1 MCKMNTKKY
10 NNSTLPEIQTG
21 SCRMQW
27 SLGICFRLYC
37 QIPLILL
44 LSVFFCTSALHASTI
59 KDDFLFKNLNSDK
72 GLSQNFVDYIYQD
85 SEGFLWFATWGGL
98 DRFDGYEVKK
108 YNTQNHLLHTNF
120 THCIAEDSFSR
131 LWVGTDLGVSI
142 IDLHTGRNSDC
153 LADYPQYKQL
163 LNTSVHAILRDKDNK
178 LWIAGDH
185 GLACLVFD
193 PEGKL
198 KNFYSLNISPVQTL
212 AEDLDGRIW
221 LGMVVGQL
229 QILSNKIP
237 GQFIF
242 EQVPPGLQF
251 SNAIKKI
258 FPDRMGTFWIG
269 TSNGLIRYNPHTRLI
284 DHFEADPL
292 QPNMLPNGFI
302 NDIAQDKHGRI
313 WIATLA
319 GLALWEPETKSFKRI
334 QSDGTPGSIN
344 NNFLNTLFVDNQ
356 NILWI
361 GTEKGG
367 VNWMYQKRKVFQ
379 SFTHY
384 PQDPGSLFPAPVN
397 SIFEDSKSR
406 LWVGQVEGGL
416 HLRIPGTSS
425 FKHYV
430 HTASPN
436 SLSQNTVSKIL
447 EDSKGRIWVGTW
459 GGGVN
464 QMNANE
470 KDFIRYKVDGKPGS
484 LADIFI
490 SDLCEDIRNQGMWV
504 GSSSCLQFFDYRTQ
518 KFITKLTTSN
528 VKFPPTQVNALK
540 IDSKRR
546 LWIATNFGLYCVY
559 LNNSDVRANKFKFDY
574 FRSELHRPKSDHL
587 AKIISI
593 FEDKTGKMWFGS
605 NGSGLYQMEERNKSS
620 ETKDEADSW
629 NESEVLSLGGNEVR
643 FHQYGTKNGLV
654 DNVIYTILEDETG
667 KIWMSTNNGLCRLT
681 PSTGLGA
688 CFYKSDGLLSNQF
701 YWMAA
706 CKSRDGRLY
715 FGNIEGMN
723 AVVPSRIQTN
733 DYMPTV
739 KLISLQVLNE
749 PVEPGVPLHGRI
761 YLQKQLFDTREIVLP
776 QRDKSFSFDFST
788 FDFESPE
795 KIRYSY
801 MLEGFDAEWIE
812 VDATRRFVHYTNLK
826 QGHYIFKVRCTN
838 SDGVWSDHLTSL
850 KIFIKPPFYQTFLFR
865 FVFFLLL
872 IGLIWYLISNR
883 LRKLK
888 EEQLI
893 LENKVHERTLK
904 IEQQKDQLRE
914 QAGNLE
920 KTLSDLMVHE
930 QAIIEQNDL
939 LKAQNEQILEQK
951 EQLEIYNNR
960 VEELNQ
966 EKMSIFTN
974 ITHEFKTPITL
985 IMGPIQRMLHT
996 STDPVLVNQLQ
1007 LVERNSKQLLSLVNQ
1022 LMDFR
1027 KVDAGAMT
1035 LNKSQGN
1042 IVELAREILVP
1053 FGDMVEKRGVQCSL
1067 STSISNPVLV
1077 FDTDKLGKIITNLLS
1092 NAAKFTPDNGNI
1104 TVRLSEVDKSGAPW
1118 LRLTVSDSGSGI
1130 PEEEFEKIFDR
1141 FYQIKGQQVYQTA
1154 GQSGTGIGL
1163 YLCRELALLHGGTIY
1178 AMNNR
1183 VGGARF
1189 VLEIPVERLGNAE
1202 TEMSVEPE
1210 NNVKQQVN
1218 DLRTGFFENK
1228 PVLLLVEDNPDM
1240 RQFVRSFMEDDFNII
1255 EASDGVEAWELTQ
1268 QYLPDFIVSD
1278 VMMPKMDGNQ
1288 FCRMV
1293 KNNLSTSHI
1302 PVILLTALSSVEKQL
1317 EGLESGADDFVSKPF
1332 EEKVLI
1338 ARVRNILETRN
1349 RLHERFRDNMSTTT
1363 LNMDDDSPDKRLLDK
1378 ALKILLD
1385 NFQNPDFDVT
1395 ELIQEIGISRSLL
1408 HKKLDTLVGQSAS
1421 RFIRGFRLAKAKEM
1435 LEKAGGRN
1443 ISEIAYAVGF
1453 NDPKYFTRCFTKHY
1467 GVNPSSWE
1475 NNR

>member
-1 MCKMNTKKY
+1 MCKMNTQKY
-10 NNSTLPEIQTG
+10 NITTPVVLSNVLKVHLLAPFFMLFG
-21 SCRMQW
+21 
-27 SLGICFRLYC
+27 LYFSFTPKC
-37 QIPLILL
+37 
-44 LSVFFCTSALHASTI
+44 SASI
-59 KDDFLFKNLNSDK
+59 KDEFLFKYLNSDK
-72 GLSQNFVDYIYQD
+72 GLSQNFVDYIFQD
-85 SEGFLWFATWGGL
+85 SKGFIWIATWGGL

-108 YNTQNHLLHTNF
+108 YNSQNHLLHTNF
-120 THCIAEDSFSR
+120 THCLAEDSYSR

-142 IDLHTGRNSDC
+142 IDLQTGRNSDC

-163 LNTSVHAILRDKDNK
+163 LNNSVHAILKDRDNK

-185 GLACLVFD
+185 GLACLVFEKD
-193 PEGKL
+193 GRL
-198 KNFYSLNISPVQTL
+198 KNFYSLNISPVYTL
-212 AEDLDGRIW
+212 AEDQEGRIW
-221 LGMVVGQL
+221 LGMVVGQM

-242 EQVPPGLQF
+242 EQVPAGLQTTN
-251 SNAIKKI
+251 SIKKI
-258 FPDRMGTFWIG
+258 LVDRMGTFWIG
-269 TSNGLIRYNPHTRLI
+269 TSEGLIRYNPHTKLI
-284 DHFEADPL
+284 DRFTADPL
-292 QPNMLPNGFI
+292 QPTMLPNGYI
-302 NDIAQDKHGRI
+302 NDITQDKHGRI
-313 WIATLA
+313 WIATLG
-319 GLALWEPETKSFKRI
+319 GLALWDPDAHNFQRI
-334 QSDGTPGSIN
+334 QSDGTSGTIN
-344 NNFLNTLFVDNQ
+344 NNFLNTLCVDNQ

-379 SFTHY
+379 SYTHL
-384 PQDPGSLFPAPVN
+384 PQDPGSLFAAPVN

-416 HLRIPGTSS
+416 HVRMPGTSS
-425 FKHYV
+425 FKHFV
-430 HTASPN
+430 HTADPS
-436 SLSQNTVSKIL
+436 SLSQNTISKIM
-447 EDSKGRIWVGTW
+447 EDAKGRIWLGTW
-459 GGGVN
+459 GGGIN
-464 QMNANE
+464 LLTADE
-470 KDFIRYKVDGKPGS
+470 RRFIRYNVDGKQGS
-484 LADIFI
+484 LADIFVA
-490 SDLCEDIRNQGMWV
+490 DLCEDVRNQGIWV
-504 GSSSCLQFFDYRTQ
+504 GTSSCLQFFDYKTQ
-518 KFITKLTTSN
+518 RFTTKLTTSD
-528 VKFPPTQVNALK
+528 VKFPPSQVNALK

-546 LWIATNFGLYCVY
+546 LWIATNFGLYCIY
-559 LNNSDVRANKFKFDY
+559 LNASDVRANKFRYDY
-574 FRSELHRPKSDHL
+574 FRNELNHPESDHL

-593 FEDKTGKMWFGS
+593 YEDKTGKMWFGS
-605 NGSGLYQMEERNKSS
+605 NGNGLYLMEERNKSS
-620 ETKDEADSW
+620 ETREEEANW
-629 NESEVLSLGGNEVR
+629 NKGDHLLLGGQEVR
-643 FHQYGTKNGLV
+643 FLQFDQKNGLV

-667 KIWMSTNNGLCRLT
+667 KIWMSTNNGLCRFT
-681 PSTGLGA
+681 PSTGQGA

-749 PVEPGVPLHGRI
+749 PVEPGVPLHGRM
-761 YLQKQLFDTREIVLP
+761 YLEKQLFDTREIVLP

-795 KIRYSY
+795 KIRFSY
-801 MLEGFDAEWIE
+801 LLEGFDADWIE

-826 QGHYIFKVRCTN
+826 PGHYIFKVRCTN
-838 SDGVWSDHLTSL
+838 SDGIWSDHLTSL
-850 KIFIKPPFYQTFLFR
+850 NIYIKPPFYNTFLFR
-865 FVFFLLL
+865 FFFFLFLV
-872 IGLIWYLISNR
+872 GLVWYILSNR
-883 LRKLK
+883 VRKLK
-888 EEQLI
+888 LEQTI

-904 IEQQKDQLRE
+904 VEQQKDQLRE
-914 QAGNLE
+914 QAVNLE
-920 KTLSDLMVHE
+920 KTLQDLMVHE
-930 QAIIEQNDL
+930 QAIIQQNDL
-939 LKAQNEQILEQK
+939 LKLQNEQILDQK
-951 EQLEIYNNR
+951 YQLEVYNQR
-960 VEELNQ
+960 VEDLNQ

-996 STDPVLVNQLQ
+996 STDPSMTSQLQ

-1027 KVDAGAMT
+1027 KIDAGAMT
-1035 LNKSQGN
+1035 LNKTQGN
-1042 IVELAREILVP
+1042 IVELTREILIP

-1067 STSISNPVLV
+1067 STSVTNPVMM
-1077 FDTDKLGKIITNLLS
+1077 FDADKIGKIYTNLLS
-1092 NAAKFTPDNGNI
+1092 NAVKFTPDNGNI
-1104 TVRLSEVDKSGAPW
+1104 TVRLTEMEKSGEPW
-1118 LRLTVSDSGSGI
+1118 LRLTVSDSGNGI
-1130 PEEEFEKIFDR
+1130 PEEELEMIFER

-1163 YLCRELALLHGGTIY
+1163 YLCRELAAIHDGTIY

-1189 VLEIPVERLGNAE
+1189 VLEIPLERATQEGKVKTAE
-1202 TEMSVEPE
+1202 SEKNTTTKEW
-1210 NNVKQQVN
+1210 
-1218 DLRTGFFENK
+1218 DILAGFAENK
-1228 PVLLLVEDNPDM
+1228 PVLLMVEDNPDM
-1240 RQFVRSFMEDDFNII
+1240 RQFVRSFMEVDFNIM
-1255 EASDGVEAWELTQ
+1255 EASDGVEAWEMTQ
-1268 QYLPDFIVSD
+1268 RYLPDFIVSD

-1288 FCRMV
+1288 FCRLV
-1293 KNNLSTSHI
+1293 KSNLSTSHI

-1338 ARVRNILETRN
+1338 ARVRNLLESRN
-1349 RLHERFRDNMSTTT
+1349 RLHDRFKENMSTTT

-1378 ALKILLD
+1378 ALKILLE
-1385 NFQNPDFDVT
+1385 NYQNPDFDVT

-1421 RFIRGFRLAKAKEM
+1421 RFIRGFRLTKAKEM

-1453 NDPKYFTRCFTKHY
+1453 NDPKYFTRCFTKHF

-1475 NNR
+1475 K

>member
-1 MCKMNTKKY
+1 MCKMNTNKY
-10 NNSTLPEIQTG
+10 NNSTPQLNQKVMGIMKRVLITFFRTSYLTQFVLLFSFILG
-21 SCRMQW
+21 SF
-27 SLGICFRLYC
+27 SLR
-37 QIPLILL
+37 
-44 LSVFFCTSALHASTI
+44 AADI
-59 KDDFLFKNLNSDK
+59 KEDYLFKYLNSDK

-85 SEGFLWFATWGGL
+85 SKGFLWFATWGGL
-98 DRFDGYEVKK
+98 DRFDGYEIKK

-120 THCIAEDSFSR
+120 THCMTEDSFSR
-131 LWVGTDLGVSI
+131 LWVGTDLGVSV

-153 LADYPQYKQL
+153 LSDYPQYKQL
-163 LNTSVHAILRDKDNK
+163 LNTSVHAILKDKDNK

-193 PEGKL
+193 NEGGL
-198 KNFYSLNISPVQTL
+198 KNFFSLNISPVFSL
-212 AEDLDGRIW
+212 AEDQDGRIW

-242 EQVPPGLQF
+242 EQVPPGLQTKN
-251 SNAIKKI
+251 SIKKI
-258 FPDRMGTFWIG
+258 FIDRMGTFWIG
-269 TSNGLIRYNPHTRLI
+269 TSDGLIRYNPHTQQI
-284 DHFEADPL
+284 DRFESDPL
-292 QPNMLPNGFI
+292 QLKMLPNGFV
-302 NDIAQDKHGRI
+302 NDIAQDKLGRI

-319 GLALWEPETKSFKRI
+319 GLALWEPETKTFQRI
-334 QSDGTPGSIN
+334 QSDGSPGNIN
-344 NNFLNTLFVDNQ
+344 NNFLNTLLVDNQ

-379 SFTHY
+379 SFLHLAK
-384 PQDPGSLFPAPVN
+384 DPGSLFPAPVN
-397 SIFEDSKSR
+397 SIFEDSKFR

-416 HLRIPGTSS
+416 HVRMPGSTS
-425 FKHYV
+425 FKHYE
-430 HTASPN
+430 HSTDPA
-436 SLSQNTVSKIL
+436 SLSQNTISKIM
-447 EDSKGRIWVGTW
+447 EDAKGRIWVGTW

-464 QMNANE
+464 QMTADE
-470 KDFIRYKVDGKPGS
+470 KEFIRYKVDGKPGS

-490 SDLCEDIRNQGMWV
+490 SDLCEDTGNQGIWV
-504 GSSSCLQFFDYRTQ
+504 GSSSCLQFFDYHTQ
-518 KFITKLTTSN
+518 KFTTKLTSTD
-528 VKFPPTQVNALK
+528 VKYPPSQVNAIK

-546 LWIATNFGLYCVY
+546 LWIATNSGLYCVY
-559 LNNSDVRANKFKFDY
+559 LNQSNVRANKFRFDY
-574 FRSELHRPKSDHL
+574 FRNELHQPKSDHL

-593 FEDKTGKMWFGS
+593 YEDKSGKMWFGS
-605 NGSGLYQMEERNKSS
+605 NGNGLYQMEERNKAN
-620 ETKDEADSW
+620 ETKEETARW
-629 NESEVLSLGGNEVR
+629 NKDDVSLLGGHEIR
-643 FHQYGTKNGLV
+643 FHQYDQRNGLV

-667 KIWMSTNNGLCRLT
+667 KIWMSTNNGLCRFT
-681 PSTGLGA
+681 PSTGQGT

-706 CKSRDGRLY
+706 CKSNDGRLY

-723 AVVPSRIQTN
+723 AVVPSRIHTN
-733 DYMPTV
+733 EYMPTV

-761 YLQKQLFDTREIVLP
+761 YLQKQLFETTEIVLP

-795 KIRYSY
+795 KIRFSY
-801 MLEGFDAEWIE
+801 MLEGFDPDWIE

-850 KIFIKPPFYQTFLFR
+850 KIFIKPPFYETFLFR
-865 FVFFLLL
+865 FVLLLLL
-872 IGLIWYLISNR
+872 IGLTRYLISNR

-888 EEQLI
+888 ESQII
-893 LENKVHERTLK
+893 LEEKVHERTLK
-904 IEQQKDQLRE
+904 VEQQKDLLRE
-914 QAGNLE
+914 QAVNLE
-920 KTLSDLMVHE
+920 KTLQDLMVHE
-930 QAIIEQNDL
+930 QAIVQQNEL
-939 LKAQNEQILEQK
+939 LISKNEQIMEQK
-951 EQLEIYNNR
+951 EQLEEYNKR
-960 VEELNQ
+960 VEDLNQ

-985 IMGPIQRMLHT
+985 IMGPIQRMLHI
-996 STDPVLVNQLQ
+996 STDAGMTSQLQ

-1035 LNKSQGN
+1035 MNKSQGN
-1042 IVELAREILVP
+1042 IVDLAREILIP

-1067 STSISNPVLV
+1067 STSITNPILF
-1077 FDTDKLGKIITNLLS
+1077 FDTDKIGKIFTNLLS
-1092 NAAKFTPDNGNI
+1092 NAVKFTPDNGNI
-1104 TVRLSEVDKSGAPW
+1104 TVRLSKVEKSGEPW
-1118 LRLTVSDSGSGI
+1118 LRLTVSDSGAGI
-1130 PEEEFEKIFDR
+1130 PEEELEMIFER
-1141 FYQIKGQQVYQTA
+1141 FYQIKGQQVYQAA

-1163 YLCRELALLHGGTIY
+1163 YLCRELAALHGGSIY

-1189 VLEIPVERLGNAE
+1189 VLEIPVERSTIENNDQSTE
-1202 TEMSVEPE
+1202 TEI
-1210 NNVKQQVN
+1210 NVKIQEK
-1218 DLRTGFFENK
+1218 DLLAGFSENK
-1228 PVLLLVEDNPDM
+1228 PILLMVEDNPDM
-1240 RQFVRSFMEDDFNII
+1240 RQFVRSFMENDFNII

-1268 QYLPDFIVSD
+1268 KFLPDFIVSD
-1278 VMMPKMDGNQ
+1278 VMMPKLDGNQ
-1288 FCRMV
+1288 FCRLV

-1332 EEKVLI
+1332 EEKVLM
-1338 ARVRNILETRN
+1338 ARVRNILESRN
-1349 RLHERFRDNMSTTT
+1349 RLHERFKDDMNTTT
-1363 LNMDDDSPDKRLLDK
+1363 LNMNDDSPDKRLLDK
-1378 ALKILLD
+1378 ALRILQD
-1385 NFQNPDFDVT
+1385 NYQNPDFDVT

-1443 ISEIAYAVGF
+1443 ISDIAYAVGF
-1453 NDPKYFTRCFTKHY
+1453 NDPKYFTRCFTKHF

-1475 NNR
+1475 K

>member
-1 MCKMNTKKY
+1 MCKMNTRKY
-10 NNSTLPEIQTG
+10 KNSTLPEHQKASG
-21 SCRMQW
+21 YVER
-27 SLGICFRLYC
+27 SLMDLFRELSAATC
-37 QIPLILL
+37 ILL
-44 LSVFFCTSALHASTI
+44 TCLLFSTFQMRSATI
-59 KDDFLFKNLNSDK
+59 KDDFLYKNLNSDK

-108 YNTQNHLLHTNF
+108 YNIQNHLLHTNF
-120 THCIAEDSFSR
+120 THCIEEDSYSR

-163 LNTSVHAILRDKDNK
+163 LNTSVHAILKDKDGK

-193 PEGKL
+193 NEGGL
-198 KNFYSLNISPVQTL
+198 KNFYSLNISPVQTI
-212 AEDLDGRIW
+212 AEDQEGRIW
-221 LGMVVGQL
+221 LGMVVGQM

-242 EQVPPGLQF
+242 EQVPPGLQTKN
-251 SNAIKKI
+251 SIKKI

-269 TSNGLIRYNPHTRLI
+269 TSDGLIIYNPHTRQI
-284 DHFEADPL
+284 DHFAADPL
-292 QPNMLPNGFI
+292 QPGMLQNGFI
-302 NDIAQDKHGRI
+302 NDIVQDKRGRI

-319 GLALWEPETKSFKRI
+319 GLALWEPETKSFQRI

-379 SFTHY
+379 SYMHS
-384 PQDPGSLFPAPVN
+384 PQDPSSLFPAPVN

-416 HLRIPGTSS
+416 HVRIPGTSS

-430 HTASPN
+430 HTAEPS
-436 SLSQNTVSKIL
+436 SLSQNTISKII
-447 EDSKGRIWVGTW
+447 EDSKRHIWVATW
-459 GGGVN
+459 GGGLN
-464 QMNANE
+464 QMNVNE

-490 SDLCEDIRNQGMWV
+490 SDLCEDIRNQGIWV

-518 KFITKLTTSN
+518 KFTTKLTTPN
-528 VKFPPTQVNALK
+528 VKYPPSQVNALK
-540 IDSKRR
+540 IDNKRR
-546 LWIATNFGLYCVY
+546 LWIATNFGLYCVF
-559 LNNSDVRANKFKFDY
+559 LDKSDVRTNKFKFDY
-574 FRSELHRPKSDHL
+574 FRNELNDPKSDHL

-593 FEDKTGKMWFGS
+593 LEDKNGKLWFGS
-605 NGSGLYQMEERNKSS
+605 NGNGLYLMEERTKES
-620 ETKDEADSW
+620 ETNEEAESWQKKDVQHLD
-629 NESEVLSLGGNEVR
+629 GNEVR
-643 FHQYGTKNGLV
+643 FHQYDQKNGLV

-667 KIWMSTNNGLCRLT
+667 KIWMSTNNGLCRFT
-681 PSTGLGA
+681 PSTGQGA

-761 YLQKQLFDTREIVLP
+761 YLQKQLFDTHEIVLP

-795 KIRYSY
+795 KIRYAY
-801 MLEGFDAEWIE
+801 MLEGFDANWVE

-850 KIFIKPPFYQTFLFR
+850 KIYIKPPFYQTFLFR
-865 FVFFLLL
+865 FMMFLLL
-872 IGLIWYLISNR
+872 SGLIWYIISNR
-883 LRKLK
+883 VRKLK

-914 QAGNLE
+914 QAVNLE

-930 QAIIEQNDL
+930 QAIIQQNDL
-939 LKAQNEQILEQK
+939 LKVQNEQILEQK
-951 EQLEIYNNR
+951 EQLESYNLK

-996 STDPVLVNQLQ
+996 STDPTLVSQLQ

-1027 KVDAGAMT
+1027 KVEAGAMT

-1042 IVELAREILVP
+1042 IVELAREILIP

-1067 STSISNPVLV
+1067 STSISNPVFLY
-1077 FDTDKLGKIITNLLS
+1077 DTDKLGKIITNLLS
-1092 NAAKFTPDNGNI
+1092 NAVKFTPDNGNI
-1104 TVRLSEVDKSGAPW
+1104 TVRMSEVDKSGTPW

-1163 YLCRELALLHGGTIY
+1163 YLCRELAALHGGTIY

-1189 VLEIPVERLGNAE
+1189 VLEIPVERLNNSAVE
-1202 TEMSVEPE
+1202 TRTEPE
-1210 NNVKQQVN
+1210 KNIKQQVN
-1218 DLRTGFFENK
+1218 DLRVGFSEHK
-1228 PVLLLVEDNPDM
+1228 PVLLMVEDNPDM
-1240 RQFVRSFMEDDFNII
+1240 RQFVRSFMENDFNIM

-1278 VMMPKMDGNQ
+1278 VMMPKLDGNQ
-1288 FCRMV
+1288 FCRLV

-1332 EEKVLI
+1332 EEKVLM
-1338 ARVRNILETRN
+1338 ARVRNILESRN
-1349 RLHERFRDNMSTTT
+1349 RLHERFKDNMSTTT

-1378 ALKILLD
+1378 ALKILQD
-1385 NFQNPDFDVT
+1385 NYQNPDFDVT

-1421 RFIRGFRLAKAKEM
+1421 RFIRGFRLTKAKEM

-1453 NDPKYFTRCFTKHY
+1453 NDPKYFTRCFTKHF

-1475 NNR
+1475 K

>member
-1 MCKMNTKKY
+1 MCKMHTKKY
-10 NNSTLPEIQTG
+10 NNTIPFFKKKGLSAYFLMQIIAFAYLAFSPSTL
-21 SCRMQW
+21 R
-27 SLGICFRLYC
+27 
-37 QIPLILL
+37 
-44 LSVFFCTSALHASTI
+44 AATI
-59 KDDFLFKNLNSDK
+59 KEDFLFKYLNADK

-120 THCIAEDSFSR
+120 THCLAEDSYSR

-153 LADYPQYKQL
+153 LDEYPQYKQL
-163 LNTSVHAILRDKDNK
+163 LNSSVHAILKDKDNK

-193 PEGKL
+193 KEGGL
-198 KNFYSLNISPVQTL
+198 KNFYSLNISPVYTL
-212 AEDLDGRIW
+212 TEDQVGRIW
-221 LGMVVGQL
+221 LGMVVGQM

-242 EQVPPGLQF
+242 ERVPKGLQTNNPIRKLF
-251 SNAIKKI
+251 V
-258 FPDRMGTFWIG
+258 DRMGTFWIG
-269 TSNGLIRYNPHTRLI
+269 TSDGLIRYNPHTKLI
-284 DHFEADPL
+284 DRFASDPL

-313 WIATLA
+313 WIATLG
-319 GLALWEPETKSFKRI
+319 GLALWEPETKRFQRI
-334 QSDGTPGSIN
+334 QSDGSPGSIN

-379 SFTHY
+379 TFVHH
-384 PQDPGSLFPAPVN
+384 PQDQGSLFPAPVN
-397 SIFEDSKSR
+397 SILEDSKSR
-406 LWVGQVEGGL
+406 LWVGQVEGGI
-416 HLRIPGTSS
+416 HVRMPGATS

-430 HTASPN
+430 HTKDPA
-436 SLSQNTVSKIL
+436 SLSQNTISKIM
-447 EDSKGRIWVGTW
+447 EDSKGRIWLGTW
-459 GGGVN
+459 GGGIN

-470 KDFIRYKVDGKPGS
+470 KDFIRYKVDGEPGS

-490 SDLCEDIRNQGMWV
+490 SDLLEDVPNQGLWV
-504 GSSSCLQFFDYRTQ
+504 GSSSCLQFYDYRTQ
-518 KFITKLTTSN
+518 KFATKMTASV
-528 VKFPPTQVNALK
+528 VKYPPSQVNALK

-546 LWIATNFGLYCVY
+546 LWVATNFGLYCIY
-559 LNNSDVRANKFKFDY
+559 LNKSDVRANKFVFDY
-574 FRSELHRPKSDHL
+574 FRNELSNSKSDHL

-593 FEDKTGKMWFGS
+593 YEDKSGKMWFGS
-605 NGSGLYQMEERNKSS
+605 NGNGLYLMEERTNVN
-620 ETKDEADSW
+620 ETKDEVDSW
-629 NESEVLSLGGNEVR
+629 NTSDNLTLGGKVIR
-643 FHQYGTKNGLV
+643 FHQYDQKDGLV

-667 KIWMSTNNGLCRLT
+667 RIWMSTNNGLCRFT
-681 PSTGLGA
+681 PSVGQGA

-706 CKSRDGRLY
+706 CKSKDGRLY

-723 AVVPSRIQTN
+723 VVDPTRIQIN
-733 DYMPTV
+733 DFMPKV
-739 KLISLQVLNE
+739 KLMSLYVLNE
-749 PVEPGVPLHGRI
+749 LVEPGVPLRGRI
-761 YLQKQLFDTREIVLP
+761 YLQKQLFETREIILP

-801 MLEGFDAEWIE
+801 LLEGFDADWIE
-812 VDATRRFVHYTNLK
+812 VDATRRYVHYTNLK
-826 QGHYIFKVRCTN
+826 QGHYTFKVRCTN

-850 KIFIKPPFYQTFLFR
+850 NIIIKPPFYQTLLFR
-865 FVFFLLL
+865 LIFLVLL
-872 IGLIWYLISNR
+872 IGLTWYLISNR
-883 LRKLK
+883 VRKLK
-888 EEQLI
+888 EEQVI

-904 IEQQKDQLRE
+904 VEQQKDQLRE
-914 QAGNLE
+914 QAENLE
-920 KTLSDLMVHE
+920 KTLQDLMVHE
-930 QAIIEQNDL
+930 QAIIQQNDL
-939 LKAQNEQILEQK
+939 LKVQNEQILEQK
-951 EQLEIYNNR
+951 EQLEIYNQR

-996 STDPVLVNQLQ
+996 SVDSSLTSQLQ

-1042 IVELAREILVP
+1042 IVDLTRDILIP

-1067 STSISNPVLV
+1067 STNLSNPVLL
-1077 FDTDKLGKIITNLLS
+1077 FDADKIGKIYTNLLS
-1092 NAAKFTPDNGNI
+1092 NAVKFTPDNGNI
-1104 TVRLSEVDKSGAPW
+1104 TIRLSEVEKSGTPW
-1118 LRLTVSDSGSGI
+1118 LRLTVSDSGTGI
-1130 PEEEFEKIFDR
+1130 PEEEFDKIFER

-1163 YLCRELALLHGGTIY
+1163 YLCRELATLHGGTIY

-1183 VGGARF
+1183 IGGARF
-1189 VLEIPVERLGNAE
+1189 VLEIPVERLAQDGKVQE
-1202 TEMSVEPE
+1202 VLPDE
-1210 NNVKQQVN
+1210 NFGVQDS
-1218 DLRTGFFENK
+1218 DLKIGFKENK
-1228 PVLLLVEDNPDM
+1228 PVLLIVEDNPDM
-1240 RQFVRSFMEDDFNII
+1240 RQFVRSFMEKDFNIL
-1255 EASDGVEAWELTQ
+1255 EASDGVEAWKMTQ
-1268 QYLPDFIVSD
+1268 NYLPDFIVSD

-1288 FCRMV
+1288 FCRLV
-1293 KNNLSTSHI
+1293 KRNLSTSHI

-1317 EGLESGADDFVSKPF
+1317 EGLDSGADDFVSKPF

-1349 RLHERFRDNMSTTT
+1349 RLHDRFKDNMSTTT

-1378 ALKILLD
+1378 ALKILQE
-1385 NFQNPDFDVT
+1385 NYQNPDFDVT
-1395 ELIQEIGISRSLL
+1395 ELIQAIGISRSLL
-1408 HKKLDTLVGQSAS
+1408 HKKLDTLVGQSAT
-1421 RFIRGFRLAKAKEM
+1421 RFIRGYRLTKAKEM
-1435 LEKAGGRN
+1435 LQKAGGRN

-1453 NDPKYFTRCFTKHY
+1453 NDPKYFTRCFTKHF

-1475 NNR
+1475 K

>member
-1 MCKMNTKKY
+1 MCKMYMKKY
-10 NNSTLPEIQTG
+10 NNMTLFMNPKGFRAHVIVQFIALA
-21 SCRMQW
+21 
-27 SLGICFRLYC
+27 SLVLSAS
-37 QIPLILL
+37 PLR
-44 LSVFFCTSALHASTI
+44 AASI
-59 KDDFLFKNLNSDK
+59 KEDFLFKYLNSDK

-85 SEGFLWFATWGGL
+85 SEGFLWFATGGGL

-120 THCIAEDSFSR
+120 THCLAEDSYSR

-153 LADYPQYKQL
+153 LVDYPQYKQL
-163 LNTSVHAILRDKDNK
+163 LNTSVHAILMDRDNK

-193 PEGKL
+193 KEGGL
-198 KNFYSLNISPVQTL
+198 KNFYSLNISPVYTL
-212 AEDLDGRIW
+212 AEDQEGRIW
-221 LGMVVGQL
+221 LGMVVGQM

-242 EQVPPGLQF
+242 EQVPAGLQTNN
-251 SNAIKKI
+251 SIKKL
-258 FPDRMGTFWIG
+258 FVDRMGTFWIG
-269 TSNGLIRYNPHTRLI
+269 TSDGLIHYNPHTKLI
-284 DHFEADPL
+284 DRFASDPL
-292 QPNMLPNGFI
+292 QPNMLPNGYI
-302 NDIAQDKHGRI
+302 NDITQDKHGRI

-319 GLALWEPETKSFKRI
+319 GLALWEPETRSFQRI
-334 QSDGTPGSIN
+334 QTDGSSGTIN

-379 SFTHY
+379 SFMHH
-384 PQDPGSLFPAPVN
+384 PQDPGSLYPAPVN
-397 SIFEDSKSR
+397 SILEDNKSR

-416 HLRIPGTSS
+416 HVRIPGSS
-425 FKHYV
+425 FFKHYV
-430 HTASPN
+430 HTKDPA
-436 SLSQNTVSKIL
+436 SLSQNTISKIM
-447 EDSKGRIWVGTW
+447 EDSKGRIWLGTW
-459 GGGVN
+459 GGGIN

-490 SDLCEDIRNQGMWV
+490 SDLCEDVRNQGIWV
-504 GSSSCLQFFDYRTQ
+504 GSSSCLQFYDYQTQ
-518 KFITKLTTSN
+518 KFTTKLTTSE
-528 VKFPPTQVNALK
+528 VKYPPSQVNALK

-546 LWIATNFGLYCVY
+546 LWVATNFGLYCIY
-559 LNNSDVRANKFKFDY
+559 LNKSDVRANKFMFDY
-574 FRSELHRPKSDHL
+574 FRNELNRPKSDHL

-593 FEDKTGKMWFGS
+593 YEDKSGKMWFGS
-605 NGSGLYQMEERNKSS
+605 NGNGLYLMEERDKAS
-620 ETKDEADSW
+620 ETREDVVSW
-629 NESEVLSLGGNEVR
+629 KAEDKLLLGGKEIR
-643 FHQYGTKNGLV
+643 FHQYDQKDGLV

-667 KIWMSTNNGLCRLT
+667 KIWMSTNNGLCRFT
-681 PSTGLGA
+681 PSTGQGT

-749 PVEPGVPLHGRI
+749 PVEPGVPLHGKI
-761 YLQKQLFDTREIVLP
+761 YLQKQLFETREIILP

-801 MLEGFDAEWIE
+801 LLEGFDANWIE

-850 KIFIKPPFYQTFLFR
+850 NIIIKPPFYQTLLFR
-865 FVFFLLL
+865 IILLLLL
-872 IGLIWYLISNR
+872 IGLTWYFISNR
-883 LRKLK
+883 VRKLK
-888 EEQLI
+888 KEQAI

-904 IEQQKDQLRE
+904 VEQQKDQLRE
-914 QAGNLE
+914 QSENLE
-920 KTLSDLMVHE
+920 KTLQDLMVHE
-930 QAIIEQNDL
+930 QAIIQQNDL
-939 LKAQNEQILEQK
+939 LKLQNEQILEQK
-951 EQLEIYNNR
+951 EQLEIYNQK

-996 STDPVLVNQLQ
+996 STEPSMTSQLQ

-1027 KVDAGAMT
+1027 KVDAGAMIM
-1035 LNKSQGN
+1035 NKSQGN
-1042 IVELAREILVP
+1042 IVDLTREILIP

-1067 STSISNPVLV
+1067 STCLSNPVML
-1077 FDTDKLGKIITNLLS
+1077 FDADKIGKIYTNLLS
-1092 NAAKFTPDNGNI
+1092 NAIKFTPDNGNI
-1104 TVRLSEVDKSGAPW
+1104 TIRLSEVEKSGTPW
-1118 LRLTVSDSGSGI
+1118 LRLTVSDTGTGI

-1163 YLCRELALLHGGTIY
+1163 YLCRELAALHGGTIY

-1189 VLEIPVERLGNAE
+1189 VLEIPVERSVQDGSE
-1202 TEMSVEPE
+1202 QSVEPE
-1210 NNVKQQVN
+1210 KNAQALEN
-1218 DLRTGFFENK
+1218 DLQVGFSENK
-1228 PVLLLVEDNPDM
+1228 PVLLMVEDNPDM
-1240 RQFVRSFMEDDFNII
+1240 RQFVRSFMEDEFNIL

-1268 QYLPDFIVSD
+1268 KFLPDFIVSD
-1278 VMMPKMDGNQ
+1278 VMMPKMDGNK
-1288 FCRMV
+1288 FCRLV
-1293 KNNLSTSHI
+1293 KSNLSTSHI

-1338 ARVRNILETRN
+1338 ARVRNILESRN
-1349 RLHERFRDNMSTTT
+1349 RLHEQFKDNMSTSM
-1363 LNMDDDSPDKRLLDK
+1363 LNMEDDSPDKRLLDK
-1378 ALKILLD
+1378 ALKILQD

-1395 ELIQEIGISRSLL
+1395 ELIQELGISRSLL

-1453 NDPKYFTRCFTKHY
+1453 NDPKYFTRCFTKHF

-1475 NNR
+1475 K